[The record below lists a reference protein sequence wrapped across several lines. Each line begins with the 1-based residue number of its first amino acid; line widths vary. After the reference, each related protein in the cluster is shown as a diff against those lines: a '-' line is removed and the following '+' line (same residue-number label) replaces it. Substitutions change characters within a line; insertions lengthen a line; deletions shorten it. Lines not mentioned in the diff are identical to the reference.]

1 MLLHTC
7 RIGLA
12 AKPPRLQVRFIAAQG
27 GAEVKEPLDNILQ
40 TAPGEQRFG
49 GRRGLVDGF
58 GNGFGM
64 GIITGA
70 RHKEPM
76 KDGFYRILKNSSW
89 NSGLPAYLGR

>member
-1 MLLHTC
+1 MLLYTY
-7 RIGLA
+7 RISLA
-12 AKPPRLQVRFIAAQG
+12 AKIPRLHVRFIAAQG
-27 GAEVKEPLDNILQ
+27 GAEVKGPLDNILQ

-49 GRRGLVDGF
+49 SRRGLGDGF
-58 GNGFGM
+58 DM